1 MSTRRVSKH
10 LRGLI
15 AVTSII
21 LFAFAAPPV
30 AATAQPSARP
40 QGDPTQIEYGDPP
53 KTVQKAWLAWAF
65 GSDTNPLFDSTLC
78 GEMVGKR
85 FFLNATIVPL
95 MEADCEIEHGV
106 PLVATPGGG
115 VDWKSS
121 DATTNKVL
129 IASRDADFA
138 TVCCPFAWLDGTPI
152 DLDPGFAKT
161 GVYTI
166 AVGESSFIRTVD
178 PTFPAGWTETQ
189 VASAGWFFRIVHLSR
204 GTHELVLKDELG
216 GQTLEARFHITVV

>member
-1 MSTRRVSKH
+1 MRRV
-10 LRGLI
+10 LL
-15 AVTSII
+15 
-21 LFAFAAPPV
+21 LFASMALLVSGPLS
-30 AATAQPSARP
+30 SAHAN
-40 QGDPTQIEYGDPP
+40 PTEISYGNSP
-53 KTVQKAWLAWAF
+53 KAVQKAWLAWAF

-78 GEMVGKR
+78 GEMVGNR

-95 MEADCEIEHGV
+95 MEVDCEIEHGV

-121 DATTNKVL
+121 DATTNKEL
-129 IASRDADFA
+129 LASRDADFA
-138 TVCCPFAWLDGTPI
+138 TVCCAAAWLDGIPV
-152 DLDPGFAKT
+152 DLDPGFART

-166 AVGESSFIRTVD
+166 AVGQNSFIRAVD

-189 VASAGWFFRIVHLSR
+189 VASAGWFFKIVHLSR
-204 GTHELVLKDELG
+204 GTHELVLQDELG